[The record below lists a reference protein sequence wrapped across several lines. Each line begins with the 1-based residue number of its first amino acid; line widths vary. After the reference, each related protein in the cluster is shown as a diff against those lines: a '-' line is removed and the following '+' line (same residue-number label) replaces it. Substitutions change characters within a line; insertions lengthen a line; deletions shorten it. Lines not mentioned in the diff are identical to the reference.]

1 MLELLDELELL
12 EELELLDELE
22 LLEEFVEGPVC
33 DGARLDFLSPQAL
46 SAQNNTPLNKN
57 TAIEHER
64 SLWISFAI

>member
-1 MLELLDELELL
+1 MLELLDELELLEEL

-46 SAQNNTPLNKN
+46 SAKTNTPLNKN
-57 TAIEHER
+57 TAIEH
-64 SLWISFAI
+64 